1 MTKIVANNYLAEI
14 LTDTHKRTME
24 LVAGLDQ
31 EQMLGP
37 KLPTVNPLLWEIG
50 HVAWFYEQFILRSL
64 YGYEPTL
71 PNGDALY
78 DSIAIEHEV
87 RWDLP
92 LLPLDECLRYINT
105 IRDRLLGRL
114 TGAQASAQDSFI
126 YQFAAFHQDMHNEA
140 YSYSRQ
146 TLAYPAPDFAS
157 VRHLPRDATNHGPL
171 PGDVTVPG
179 GKFMLGSGGDA
190 SFLFDNEKWAH
201 AVTVDPFQIAR
212 APVSNTEFA
221 AFVADG
227 GYRRREFW
235 QDVGWDWRLQTQ
247 AEHPVYWVAAGADQW
262 QVRHFDQLIDLP
274 PDQPVLHVNWYEA
287 NAWCNW
293 ARRRLPTEI
302 EWEAAAAGEPD
313 GSGALSF
320 ERKRRYPWGNSHGAG
335 SPANLDGRVTGCV
348 DVAAWPE
355 GDSAFGCRQMLGN
368 VWEWTSST
376 FDPYPGFM
384 PDAYREY
391 SEPMFGTTKVLRG
404 GAWAT
409 RGRTVNN
416 MYRNFFTPER
426 RDILAGFRTC
436 ALKING
442 VRLD

>member
-227 GYRRREFW
+227 GYQR
-235 QDVGWDWRLQTQ
+235 
-247 AEHPVYWVAAGADQW
+247 PAG
-262 QVRHFDQLIDLP
+262 FDQCLGRF
-274 PDQPVLHVNWYEA
+274 PVVGFEQFAHISDIGPCA
-287 NAWCNW
+287 KRA
-293 ARRRLPTEI
+293 P
-302 EWEAAAAGEPD
+302 
-313 GSGALSF
+313 GSGNDDHAYAPIARELG
-320 ERKRRYPWGNSHGAG
+320 ELRDHLLVQLAIDGVQLVRPVQRYRSDGTIPANQNGVGGGYPPLTAHG
-335 SPANLDGRVTGCV
+335 SPAFTTAPRSPRCPGR
-348 DVAAWPE
+348 
-355 GDSAFGCRQMLGN
+355 RQCT
-368 VWEWTSST
+368 W
-376 FDPYPGFM
+376 
-384 PDAYREY
+384 
-391 SEPMFGTTKVLRG
+391 
-404 GAWAT
+404 
-409 RGRTVNN
+409 
-416 MYRNFFTPER
+416 
-426 RDILAGFRTC
+426 
-436 ALKING
+436 
-442 VRLD
+442 